1 MLIRSAR
8 PSQSPVAVTG
18 PVQALPH
25 INVSGVDA
33 RGPLATV
40 QQAVAGAALVG
51 SLAGLHRF
59 LLDMQRCRPITE
71 AMTESTLDLIGPST
85 GTGLLQLG
93 SSVIDSSVASV
104 LDLFE
109 RIGEDHL
116 LQRLGIRE
124 LRLIGSRTAVEP
136 AGQDAM
142 RKLAQL
148 LGVTVRGTTGLVYR
162 DHFREHGYDWDLDQ
176 LLADDRSLP
185 PRTGSGL
192 WSEDT
197 TAVRAREFAFDRITI
212 VRESALPPVRWPRF
226 LIPRG
231 FDIKSLAS
239 QIRTGEGRCLPGLL
253 ALPRCELLIPAG
265 RLLDENR
272 YRIVEVLFNWEAVRI
287 LGSDQPDGAVY
298 PIISPA
304 RSVRQFIGLPQ
315 YQP

>member
-1 MLIRSAR
+1 MLIRPAR
-8 PSQSPVAVTG
+8 PSQPPPPVAG

-40 QQAVAGAALVG
+40 QQAVSGAALVG
-51 SLAGLHRF
+51 SLSGLHRF

-71 AMTESTLDLIGPST
+71 SLTESTLDLIGPST

-93 SSVIDSSVASV
+93 GTVIDSAAAPV
-104 LDLFE
+104 LDLFA
-109 RIGEDHL
+109 RIGDEQL

-136 AGQDAM
+136 AGQDTIK
-142 RKLAQL
+142 RLAHV
-148 LGVTVRGTTGLVYR
+148 LGVTVRGATSLVFR
-162 DHFREHGYDWDLDQ
+162 DHFREHGFDWDLDQ
-176 LLADDRSLP
+176 HLVDERSLP
-185 PRTGSGL
+185 ARSTAL
-192 WSEDT
+192 WSDDT
-197 TAVRAREFAFDRITI
+197 SAPRAREFAFDRITI

-231 FDIKSLAS
+231 FDIKSLSS
-239 QIRTGEGRCLPGLL
+239 QIRSGEGRSLPGLL
-253 ALPRCELLIPAG
+253 AQPRCELLIPAG

-272 YRIVEVLFNWEAVRI
+272 YRVVEVLFNWEAVRI

-304 RSVRQFIGLPQ
+304 RAVRQFIGLPQ